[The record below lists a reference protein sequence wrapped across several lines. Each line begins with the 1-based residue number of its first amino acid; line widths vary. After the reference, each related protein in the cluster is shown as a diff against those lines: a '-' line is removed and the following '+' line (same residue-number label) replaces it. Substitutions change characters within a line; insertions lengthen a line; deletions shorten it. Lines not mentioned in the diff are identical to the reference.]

1 MSCWHFNIQLCLFSF
16 HRVFSLSSFSR
27 SLCHPSSAHL
37 HPRRCS
43 SPSDHLAGTQ
53 LRNCASRQ
61 MPCRTVGD
69 GGGGVM
75 QSPSMLPLFLSPSPG
90 LPALLTLNTPPS
102 FSPALSSQACP
113 SQPGEQWRSC
123 VCRLFPTITF
133 NYGSLQCGLVKGL
146 AIRSLSLSHTLSR
159 PSLSSGVWPGS
170 M

>member
-1 MSCWHFNIQLCLFSF
+1 MSCWHCNMQFCLSPLSLCLFS
-16 HRVFSLSSFSR
+16 VFFQPVAVSSE
-27 SLCHPSSAHL
+27 PAHL
-37 HPRRCS
+37 HPRRCG

-75 QSPSMLPLFLSPSPG
+75 QSLSVLLLFLSPSPG
-90 LPALLTLNTPPS
+90 LPAVLTLNTPPLP
-102 FSPALSSQACP
+102 FSPTLSSQACP

-146 AIRSLSLSHTLSR
+146 AIRSLSLRRS
-159 PSLSSGVWPGS
+159 SLSSGVWPGS